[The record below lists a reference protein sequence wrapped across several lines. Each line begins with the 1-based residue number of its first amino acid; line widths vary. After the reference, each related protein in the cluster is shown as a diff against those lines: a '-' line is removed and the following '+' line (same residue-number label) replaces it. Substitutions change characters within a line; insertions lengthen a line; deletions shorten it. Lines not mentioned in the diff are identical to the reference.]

1 LELDFQRVE
10 LSVVMSVF
18 FGVGF
23 LLFMDT
29 IPLLGTKRKES
40 FDSLHYK
47 HLQLCPERK
56 CKIGIGKTYTQFY
69 RKWSEVKNKL
79 Y

>member
-1 LELDFQRVE
+1 LEGKEADDFKSTE
-10 LSVVMSVF
+10 SS
-18 FGVGF
+18 F
-23 LLFMDT
+23 LLNY
-29 IPLLGTKRKES
+29 
-40 FDSLHYK
+40 HYK

-56 CKIGIGKTYTQFY
+56 CKIGMGKTYTGFY